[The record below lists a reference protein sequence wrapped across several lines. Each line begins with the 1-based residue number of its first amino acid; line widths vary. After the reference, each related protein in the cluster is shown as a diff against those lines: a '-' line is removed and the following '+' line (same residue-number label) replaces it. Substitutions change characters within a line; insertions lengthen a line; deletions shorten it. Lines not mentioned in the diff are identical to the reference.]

1 MNAPSSIA
9 DAPTHVRWSVIRDIS
24 LTITRTYSARGGSL
38 PVRPI
43 SFSTTIAQPTL
54 LIIGET

>member
-9 DAPTHVRWSVIRDIS
+9 DAPTQVRWSVIRDIS
-24 LTITRTYSARGGSL
+24 LTITRTYSARRGTS
-38 PVRPI
+38 PVSPI
-43 SFSTTIAQPTL
+43 SFSTAIAQPTL

>member
-9 DAPTHVRWSVIRDIS
+9 DAPTHVRWSVMRDIS
-24 LTITRTYSARGGSL
+24 LTITRMYSARRGMRGVSSM
-38 PVRPI
+38 
-43 SFSTTIAQPTL
+43 SFSTAIAQPQL